1 MKNLKRAFSII
12 LAVLVMAGVVVMF
25 GSCSGATDDEPGAV
39 IEIYMPYSVSFDPA
53 VAYADDASAKLMSLL
68 YQGLTTIDSKGRV
81 RGALADSWET
91 YTNRDGERILEIKLK
106 DTAWSDGQSVDAEDF
121 LDSWERILDPEF
133 NCEAASL
140 LFAIKNAV
148 DVKNG
153 VLTIS
158 DLGISAPTQDTLSIV
173 LEEWADP
180 DTFMRNCASVALY
193 PIRRDVINKI
203 YDRDTQ
209 TENDWST
216 LPAIMQSNG
225 PFFLRRVSFGSL
237 TEGSTTRPSM
247 ILERNKSYYL
257 DPEKSESENHIDK
270 YVVPYRIVV
279 HMTYGNDDTQAFV
292 EEKRSEFMTEYRQ
305 QNGTNLLDDVMAQIM
320 EEMSQEEID
329 SYESE
334 TELNEAVEAMA
345 NERIDEMVEE
355 RYSIE
360 YAADYVARII
370 EGKEDYLAMY
380 DDGSILY
387 DGALPQSY
395 EGDVELRDM
404 MITGA
409 FYFNTSNELF
419 ADANVRKALSLAL
432 DREAIASMVKYAK
445 PADTLITSGVFET
458 TRKTSF
464 KDNSDYGISTTQ
476 DLSAAEALLA
486 AAGVSSGSFSIS
498 VRATELD
505 ITIAQYAVEQWEKLG
520 FDVGIKI
527 YGYSLTNY
535 TERELVATDERD
547 ENGETIKVWQDVVIY
562 EGLLHDGYN
571 DAYNAGDFDVI
582 FYDVNM
588 HSTDAFAALAQF
600 AAIYSCRAYD
610 FSGTSNFDELMTH
623 VTGYY
628 NSEYDEIM
636 QQALVETDAAR
647 RAELLHEAEELL
659 LNDMPITPVIYYQNA
674 YIVSDELDDY
684 TDSYFGFT
692 DFIEAT
698 YDNYVPDDTQA
709 GGDTSATTEPDQAQV
724 SETA

>member
-1 MKNLKRAFSII
+1 
-12 LAVLVMAGVVVMF
+12 MAGVIAVF
-25 GSCSGATDDEPGAV
+25 SSCSGATKDDPGAV

-81 RGALADSWET
+81 KGALADSWET
-91 YTNRDGERILEIKLK
+91 YTNRDGEKVLEIKLK

-140 LFAIKNAV
+140 LFSIKNAV

-153 VLTIS
+153 VLTLS
-158 DLGISAPTQDTLSIV
+158 DLGVTASTRDTLTIV
-173 LEEWADP
+173 LEDWADP
-180 DTFMRNCASVALY
+180 DTFLRNCASVALY

-216 LPAIMQSNG
+216 LPAIMQTNG

-237 TEGSTTRPSM
+237 AEGTTMRPSM
-247 ILERNKSYYL
+247 TLERNTSYYL
-257 DPEKSESENHIDK
+257 DPDKNESVNHLDK

-279 HMTYGNDDTQAFV
+279 NMTYGNDDVADFV
-292 EEKRSEFMTEYRQ
+292 DDKMSEFISEYRQ
-305 QNGTNLLDDVMAQIM
+305 QHGVAPADDVREQILAAM
-320 EEMSQEEID
+320 SDEEKN
-329 SYESE
+329 SYGSASALE
-334 TELNEAVEAMA
+334 EAV
-345 NERIDEMVEE
+345 NEMVDERVSQMVQD

-360 YAADYVARII
+360 YAADYISKITESKDAYV
-370 EGKEDYLAMY
+370 EMY
-380 DDGSILY
+380 DEGTILY
-387 DGALPQSY
+387 NGGLPQSY
-395 EGDVELRDM
+395 DGKVVLKDM
-404 MITGA
+404 MITGS
-409 FYFNTSNELF
+409 FYFNTDNELF

-432 DREAIASMVKYAK
+432 DREAIAEMVKYAK
-445 PADTLITSGVFET
+445 PADTLITDGVFET

-464 KDNSDYGISTTQ
+464 KENSDYGISTTQ
-476 DLSAAEALLA
+476 DLATAQSLLKS
-486 AAGVSSGSFSIS
+486 AGVTSGSFSIS
-498 VRATELD
+498 VRATEQD

-520 FDVGIKI
+520 FDVSIRI
-527 YGYSLTNY
+527 YGYNLTNY

-547 ENGETIKVWQDVVIY
+547 ENGAIIKVWQDVVIY

-571 DAYNAGDFDVI
+571 DAYNNADFDVI

-600 AAIYSCRAYD
+600 AAVYSGRAYD

-628 NSEYDEIM
+628 NPEYDEIM
-636 QQALVETDAAR
+636 KSALVETDSAK
-647 RAELLHEAEELL
+647 RAQLLHEAEELL
-659 LNDMPITPVIYYQNA
+659 LTDMPVTPVIYYQNA

-684 TDSYFGFT
+684 TTSYFGYTIFT
-692 DFIEAT
+692 EAT
-698 YDNYVPDDTQA
+698 YDNYVPTETQPV
-709 GGDTSATTEPDQAQV
+709 TEAPSTDPEESEQA
-724 SETA
+724 A